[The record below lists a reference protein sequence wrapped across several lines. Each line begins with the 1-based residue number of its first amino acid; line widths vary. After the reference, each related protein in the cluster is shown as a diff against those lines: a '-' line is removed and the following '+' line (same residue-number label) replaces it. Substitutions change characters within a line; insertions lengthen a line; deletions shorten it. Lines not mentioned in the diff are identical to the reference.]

1 MIALDRLQQII
12 PSDQAL
18 ANKALATSLQQVAGI
33 SNLTLPE
40 FARAVGAIQTT
51 RDLPAIT
58 ALTTPVPTSVADY
71 FTSTLNVNGTG
82 VNNTILIMDILGT
95 AAGYNLTESLVN
107 TVELFSNM
115 NLSTL
120 TGIYTTMQAVVDGT
134 YGDPVAGPVVIPSGP
149 YAGTYAN
156 ANAVFSSTLV
166 PAAQS
171 EITAL
176 SSTYAAQVTELNTDW
191 TTMAQQSNREISLQ
205 ASAGLDFANLTAN
218 QQSSIYGFIYS
229 LPGYALNTEVGGTTQ
244 LIEAI
249 ADLATFTGQAIIA
262 CFRQE
267 RNQAVLSSVGIQT
280 SSQISSLPATTPP
293 QATLLPSKYS
303 ESEASALVIK

>member
-12 PSDQAL
+12 PADQAL
-18 ANKALATSLQQVAGI
+18 ANKALATSLQQIAGI
-33 SNLTLPE
+33 SNLTLPQL
-40 FARAVGAIQTT
+40 AQAASLMQTT

-58 ALTTPVPTSVADY
+58 ALTTAVPPSVADY
-71 FTSTLNVNGTG
+71 YTSTLNTGTG

-95 AAGYNLTESLVN
+95 AAGWNLTEPLVN
-107 TVELFSNM
+107 TVEIFSTM

-120 TGIYTTMQAVVDGT
+120 TTIYSTMQAVVDGT
-134 YGDPVAGPVVIPSGP
+134 YGDPVTGPVVIPSGP

-156 ANAVFSSTLV
+156 ANVVFSSTLI
-166 PAAQS
+166 PAAQN
-171 EITAL
+171 EITSLA
-176 SSTYAAQVTELNTDW
+176 STYASQVTELNADW
-191 TTMAQQSNREISLQ
+191 TTMAQQSSREISLQ
-205 ASAGLDFANLTAN
+205 ASAGIDFATFTAN

-249 ADLATFTGQAIIA
+249 ADLTTFTGQAIIA

-267 RNQAVLSSVGIQT
+267 RNQAILSASGIQT
-280 SSQISSLPATTPP
+280 TNQIPSESNPPPA
-293 QATLLPSKYS
+293 QATLIPAEYS
-303 ESEASALVIK
+303 ENEAANLVIK

>member
-58 ALTTPVPTSVADY
+58 ALTTPVPASVADY

-95 AAGYNLTESLVN
+95 AAGYNLTDSLVN
-107 TVELFSNM
+107 TVEIFSGM

-120 TGIYTTMQAVVDGT
+120 AGIYTIMQAVVDGT
-134 YGDPVAGPVVIPSGP
+134 YGDPVTGPVVIPSGP
-149 YAGTYAN
+149 YAGSYADAN
-156 ANAVFSSTLV
+156 AAFSSTLI

-171 EITAL
+171 EIATLA
-176 SSTYAAQVTELNTDW
+176 STYAAQVTELNADW

-205 ASAGLDFANLTAN
+205 ASASLNFDNLTAN

-249 ADLATFTGQAIIA
+249 ADLDTFTGQAIIA

-267 RNQAVLSSVGIQT
+267 RNQAVLSASGIQT
-280 SSQISSLPATTPP
+280 TNQIPSESDPLPP
-293 QATLLPSKYS
+293 QATLIPSEYS
-303 ESEASALVIK
+303 ESEAANLVIK